1 MSTVFK
7 TVYKINIVQMF
18 IKMILLDL
26 YSHLQIHILMKFTFT
41 ICIILYISIQKTK
54 RVKTCF

>member
-1 MSTVFK
+1 MGTVSK
-7 TVYKINIVQMF
+7 TVHKIDTVQMF

-26 YSHLQIHILMKFTFT
+26 YSHLQMHILIKFVFT

-54 RVKTCF
+54 RVKMCF

>member
-1 MSTVFK
+1 MCTVFK
-7 TVYKINIVQMF
+7 TVHKIDTVQMF

-26 YSHLQIHILMKFTFT
+26 HSHLQMHILMKFLFT
-41 ICIILYISIQKTK
+41 IYVILYISNQKTK